1 MLRSSFGLSGTSMG
15 SPQERHAT
23 YQAGIGSTTFATAQ
37 HAKAG
42 LPGQADRMLWG
53 PCNLLVV
60 TLM

>member
-1 MLRSSFGLSGTSMG
+1 MG